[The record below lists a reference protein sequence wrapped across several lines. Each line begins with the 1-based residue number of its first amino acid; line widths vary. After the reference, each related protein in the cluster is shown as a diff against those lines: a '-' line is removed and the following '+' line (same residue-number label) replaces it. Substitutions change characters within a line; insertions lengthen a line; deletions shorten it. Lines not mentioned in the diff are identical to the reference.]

1 MNPDE
6 RFEER
11 LRELARTGSLRTGS
25 ADDPTV
31 AWKREILAVAME
43 KTSIPRRLAPPRPLL
58 YAWAAAWTA
67 IAYLSWSGAG
77 QSDTE
82 TSVAT
87 APESPFSLLL
97 ANRSELLQQLDLP

>member
-11 LRELARTGSLRTGS
+11 LCEIARAGSG
-25 ADDPTV
+25 DGPTT
-31 AWKREILAVAME
+31 AWKAEILAVAME
-43 KTSIPRRLAPPRPLL
+43 KASIPRGLAPPPPLL

-67 IAYLSWSGAG
+67 IACLSWSGAG
-77 QSDTE
+77 QPDAE

-87 APESPFSLLL
+87 APEAAFTLLL
-97 ANRSELLQQLDLP
+97 AYRSELLQQLALP